1 MKPLR
6 NNHLSILSL
15 RASVRSSMEA
25 LWLCYSSPTPQSA
38 SNLLTLLV
46 LCLSLAAVTASL
58 LFHWLIDLLKYDIQT
73 ALVPVGIY
81 ATAVFVLSM
90 LIHPFRCAF
99 TLIFPTLFTRQG
111 RKLLLSTSVMI
122 VVLYVLPN
130 MAANIATLTHVV
142 KCASEKLS
150 QSLLSSSELINTIKD
165 NIVRRAEERVDGSL
179 VQTLRDF
186 DHTTHINVSEVKGR
200 LHVLS
205 QRVQEDFSE
214 VKSQVQDLKL
224 LFSRI
229 FAAFFVL
236 YLFTE
241 SVVYLRSY
249 LTSVRFDNTY
259 ITGGLRR
266 KGAEKGIV
274 VEEKDVKNGV
284 NSTSFRITK
293 RELFKCLAPAMVI
306 TLYLLMTIF
315 LLVLDHFLYYLVRLG
330 GPWISNMPSTNIS
343 INVNFKVGTEVSICK
358 IFSSDCQVELFNFN
372 RTYTALIHSDP
383 NVCEAQSSELNP
395 SVVTA
400 LVFLYLFSYTLLPLE
415 VYARRLLHDPLRD
428 RVSDIQYRLVLPD
441 LEGLDDGNMTLMDR
455 KSKHSTA
462 RRTGQ
467 CTCVPSLNDAH
478 AEVSSQGCVIWCSI
492 LMGESGT
499 RRSTLVSR
507 LPIFRRSVR
516 KRQDSLPSSP
526 SSGGVGNGVHTSS
539 PSSTNSS
546 SSSTGK
552 RRSLFRTPSLS
563 FHCKRNSDPTQLSLD
578 NRSQGSEVTFRDG
591 SVSKTRHSFGFG
603 GHKKKITRSQTE
615 DLEKASTNRSVFINC
630 ISSGTNEGD
639 DSGFLD
645 DVSSKR
651 SSKHKKQLLP
661 KSLSAHQRFSKN
673 SSNVPDQSKGQD
685 ALEDPPKTGTPGS
698 WPGELAESSLQSPM
712 ISEDRT
718 TAITPSDFVHVTEDS
733 VSEVDALPVPSP
745 AAPPENFCQAVST
758 SHVSFSPAK
767 ATTEK
772 HALPDTSHTANTQ
785 CESTTAHTEPVTLQT
800 VKELNPNTNP
810 NPNVNPDQSEA
821 SEIEQAPELSEDSS
835 SNPDTR
841 ERRSRHTVLIQ
852 QAGRSS
858 GLSKLETRS
867 SHLRKPHTVS
877 MCSSVSPYH
886 EVMRMERRLRSASE
900 GAGGPRLH
908 LNLRDPHCMDGN
920 SLSKQRTNSSSSKL
934 GSLDVLN
941 NLGSS
946 ELDEDDLMLDLDLS
960 DDQRQHHASR
970 EDSSQ
975 SLASCL
981 NLLPSPLEAS
991 TDRTPGREPKEPT
1004 LREQRPMSLCLSRD
1018 DEPLPG
1024 LEALPF
1030 RLMQQDCTAVKTLL
1044 LRLRRT
1050 LQESVEISPASSLHS
1065 LPISPCSE
1073 KSLPFKDPGR
1083 EENQFLQQQLKEKDE
1098 LIVRLQAELESTR
1111 AALKS
1116 LCQKADK
1123 STQTDFLL
1131 SEISDIFTVS
1141 RLVFCCGAKN
1151 SQRGNGRVGGCGRI
1165 FFLSTSDAPAMDE
1178 RGEELHMHEHETLRL
1193 SERNAHHHSFP
1204 SAQPEMSSAFPPCPM

>member
-1 MKPLR
+1 
-6 NNHLSILSL
+6 
-15 RASVRSSMEA
+15 
-25 LWLCYSSPTPQSA
+25 
-38 SNLLTLLV
+38 
-46 LCLSLAAVTASL
+46 
-58 LFHWLIDLLKYDIQT
+58 
-73 ALVPVGIY
+73 
-81 ATAVFVLSM
+81 
-90 LIHPFRCAF
+90 
-99 TLIFPTLFTRQG
+99 
-111 RKLLLSTSVMI
+111 
-122 VVLYVLPN
+122 
-130 MAANIATLTHVV
+130 
-142 KCASEKLS
+142 
-150 QSLLSSSELINTIKD
+150 
-165 NIVRRAEERVDGSL
+165 
-179 VQTLRDF
+179 
-186 DHTTHINVSEVKGR
+186 
-200 LHVLS
+200 
-205 QRVQEDFSE
+205 
-214 VKSQVQDLKL
+214 
-224 LFSRI
+224 
-229 FAAFFVL
+229 
-236 YLFTE
+236 
-241 SVVYLRSY
+241 
-249 LTSVRFDNTY
+249 
-259 ITGGLRR
+259 
-266 KGAEKGIV
+266 
-274 VEEKDVKNGV
+274 
-284 NSTSFRITK
+284 
-293 RELFKCLAPAMVI
+293 
-306 TLYLLMTIF
+306 
-315 LLVLDHFLYYLVRLG
+315 
-330 GPWISNMPSTNIS
+330 
-343 INVNFKVGTEVSICK
+343 
-358 IFSSDCQVELFNFN
+358 
-372 RTYTALIHSDP
+372 
-383 NVCEAQSSELNP
+383 
-395 SVVTA
+395 
-400 LVFLYLFSYTLLPLE
+400 
-415 VYARRLLHDPLRD
+415 
-428 RVSDIQYRLVLPD
+428 
-441 LEGLDDGNMTLMDR
+441 
-455 KSKHSTA
+455 
-462 RRTGQ
+462 
-467 CTCVPSLNDAH
+467 
-478 AEVSSQGCVIWCSI
+478 
-492 LMGESGT
+492 MGESGT

-591 SVSKTRHSFGFG
+591 SASKTRHSFGFG

-615 DLEKASTNRSVFINC
+615 DLEKAPTNRNVFINC

-651 SSKHKKQLLP
+651 SSKQKKHLLP

-685 ALEDPPKTGTPGS
+685 AVEDPPKTGTPGS
-698 WPGELAESSLQSPM
+698 WPGELVESSLQSPM

-718 TAITPSDFVHVTEDS
+718 TAITPSDFVPVTEDS
-733 VSEVDALPVPSP
+733 VSEVDALPAPSP
-745 AAPPENFCQAVST
+745 AAPPENFSQAVST
-758 SHVSFSPAK
+758 SQVSFTPVQAN
-767 ATTEK
+767 TEK
-772 HALPDTSHTANTQ
+772 HVLPDTSHTANTQ
-785 CESTTAHTEPVTLQT
+785 CESTTALTEPVTLQT
-800 VKELNPNTNP
+800 VKEMNPDANP
-810 NPNVNPDQSEA
+810 NPNANPDQSEA
-821 SEIEQAPELSEDSS
+821 SEIEQAPELSEGSS
-835 SNPDTR
+835 SNPEAR
-841 ERRSRHTVLIQ
+841 GRRSRNTVLIQ

-908 LNLRDPHCMDGN
+908 LNLRDPHCMEGN
-920 SLSKQRTNSSSSKL
+920 SLSKQRTSSSSSKL

-960 DDQRQHHASR
+960 DDQRPHHASR

-1004 LREQRPMSLCLSRD
+1004 LSSPYSLIPTDRPMSLCLSRD

-1050 LQESVEISPASSLHS
+1050 LQESTEISPASSLHS

-1098 LIVRLQAELESTR
+1098 LIVRLQAELSRQPGQRRVKEKYDRS
-1111 AALKS
+1111 
-1116 LCQKADK
+1116 
-1123 STQTDFLL
+1123 
-1131 SEISDIFTVS
+1131 ISD
-1141 RLVFCCGAKN
+1141 L
-1151 SQRGNGRVGGCGRI
+1151 
-1165 FFLSTSDAPAMDE
+1165 
-1178 RGEELHMHEHETLRL
+1178 
-1193 SERNAHHHSFP
+1193 
-1204 SAQPEMSSAFPPCPM
+1204 

>member
-1 MKPLR
+1 
-6 NNHLSILSL
+6 
-15 RASVRSSMEA
+15 
-25 LWLCYSSPTPQSA
+25 
-38 SNLLTLLV
+38 
-46 LCLSLAAVTASL
+46 
-58 LFHWLIDLLKYDIQT
+58 
-73 ALVPVGIY
+73 
-81 ATAVFVLSM
+81 
-90 LIHPFRCAF
+90 
-99 TLIFPTLFTRQG
+99 
-111 RKLLLSTSVMI
+111 
-122 VVLYVLPN
+122 
-130 MAANIATLTHVV
+130 
-142 KCASEKLS
+142 
-150 QSLLSSSELINTIKD
+150 
-165 NIVRRAEERVDGSL
+165 
-179 VQTLRDF
+179 
-186 DHTTHINVSEVKGR
+186 
-200 LHVLS
+200 
-205 QRVQEDFSE
+205 
-214 VKSQVQDLKL
+214 
-224 LFSRI
+224 
-229 FAAFFVL
+229 
-236 YLFTE
+236 
-241 SVVYLRSY
+241 
-249 LTSVRFDNTY
+249 
-259 ITGGLRR
+259 
-266 KGAEKGIV
+266 
-274 VEEKDVKNGV
+274 
-284 NSTSFRITK
+284 
-293 RELFKCLAPAMVI
+293 
-306 TLYLLMTIF
+306 
-315 LLVLDHFLYYLVRLG
+315 
-330 GPWISNMPSTNIS
+330 
-343 INVNFKVGTEVSICK
+343 
-358 IFSSDCQVELFNFN
+358 
-372 RTYTALIHSDP
+372 
-383 NVCEAQSSELNP
+383 
-395 SVVTA
+395 
-400 LVFLYLFSYTLLPLE
+400 
-415 VYARRLLHDPLRD
+415 
-428 RVSDIQYRLVLPD
+428 
-441 LEGLDDGNMTLMDR
+441 
-455 KSKHSTA
+455 
-462 RRTGQ
+462 
-467 CTCVPSLNDAH
+467 
-478 AEVSSQGCVIWCSI
+478 
-492 LMGESGT
+492 MGESGT

-507 LPIFRRSVR
+507 LPIFRRSGR

-578 NRSQGSEVTFRDG
+578 NRSQGSEATFRDG

-673 SSNVPDQSKGQD
+673 LPNVPDQSKGQD
-685 ALEDPPKTGTPGS
+685 AVEDPPKTGTPGS
-698 WPGELAESSLQSPM
+698 WPGELVESSLQSPM

-733 VSEVDALPVPSP
+733 VSEVDALPAPSP
-745 AAPPENFCQAVST
+745 AAPPENFSQAVST
-758 SHVSFSPAK
+758 SQVSFTPAQ

-772 HALPDTSHTANTQ
+772 HVLPDTSHTTNTQ
-785 CESTTAHTEPVTLQT
+785 CESTTAHTEPATLQT
-800 VKELNPNTNP
+800 VKELNPNA
-810 NPNVNPDQSEA
+810 NPDQSDT
-821 SEIEQAPELSEDSS
+821 SEIEQAPELSEESS
-835 SNPDTR
+835 SNPDPR
-841 ERRSRHTVLIQ
+841 ERRSRNTVLIQ

-858 GLSKLETRS
+858 GLSKLETRP

-908 LNLRDPHCMDGN
+908 LNLRDPHCMEGN
-920 SLSKQRTNSSSSKL
+920 TLSKQRTSSSSSKL

-960 DDQRQHHASR
+960 DDQRPHHASR

-975 SLASCL
+975 SLASFL
-981 NLLPSPLEAS
+981 NLLPSPMEAS

-1050 LQESVEISPASSLHS
+1050 LQESTEISPASSLHS

-1131 SEISDIFTVS
+1131 SEGHARISASAVS
-1141 RLVFCCGAKN
+1141 SCRRPWPKKWHEERVSVLHYQAILTYLLTGIGALGIRL
-1151 SQRGNGRVGGCGRI
+1151 
-1165 FFLSTSDAPAMDE
+1165 
-1178 RGEELHMHEHETLRL
+1178 TLFQQTR
-1193 SERNAHHHSFP
+1193 AV
-1204 SAQPEMSSAFPPCPM
+1204 

>member
-1 MKPLR
+1 
-6 NNHLSILSL
+6 
-15 RASVRSSMEA
+15 
-25 LWLCYSSPTPQSA
+25 
-38 SNLLTLLV
+38 
-46 LCLSLAAVTASL
+46 
-58 LFHWLIDLLKYDIQT
+58 
-73 ALVPVGIY
+73 
-81 ATAVFVLSM
+81 
-90 LIHPFRCAF
+90 
-99 TLIFPTLFTRQG
+99 
-111 RKLLLSTSVMI
+111 
-122 VVLYVLPN
+122 
-130 MAANIATLTHVV
+130 
-142 KCASEKLS
+142 
-150 QSLLSSSELINTIKD
+150 
-165 NIVRRAEERVDGSL
+165 
-179 VQTLRDF
+179 
-186 DHTTHINVSEVKGR
+186 
-200 LHVLS
+200 
-205 QRVQEDFSE
+205 
-214 VKSQVQDLKL
+214 
-224 LFSRI
+224 
-229 FAAFFVL
+229 
-236 YLFTE
+236 
-241 SVVYLRSY
+241 
-249 LTSVRFDNTY
+249 
-259 ITGGLRR
+259 
-266 KGAEKGIV
+266 
-274 VEEKDVKNGV
+274 
-284 NSTSFRITK
+284 
-293 RELFKCLAPAMVI
+293 
-306 TLYLLMTIF
+306 
-315 LLVLDHFLYYLVRLG
+315 
-330 GPWISNMPSTNIS
+330 
-343 INVNFKVGTEVSICK
+343 
-358 IFSSDCQVELFNFN
+358 
-372 RTYTALIHSDP
+372 
-383 NVCEAQSSELNP
+383 
-395 SVVTA
+395 
-400 LVFLYLFSYTLLPLE
+400 
-415 VYARRLLHDPLRD
+415 
-428 RVSDIQYRLVLPD
+428 
-441 LEGLDDGNMTLMDR
+441 
-455 KSKHSTA
+455 
-462 RRTGQ
+462 
-467 CTCVPSLNDAH
+467 
-478 AEVSSQGCVIWCSI
+478 
-492 LMGESGT
+492 MGESGT

-507 LPIFRRSVR
+507 LPIFRRSGR

-578 NRSQGSEVTFRDG
+578 NRSQGSEATFRDG

-673 SSNVPDQSKGQD
+673 LPNVPDQSKGQD
-685 ALEDPPKTGTPGS
+685 AVEDPPKTGTPGS
-698 WPGELAESSLQSPM
+698 WPGELVESSLQSPM

-733 VSEVDALPVPSP
+733 VSEVDALPAPSP
-745 AAPPENFCQAVST
+745 AAPPENFSQAVST
-758 SHVSFSPAK
+758 SQVSFTPAQ

-772 HALPDTSHTANTQ
+772 HVLPDTSHTTNTQ
-785 CESTTAHTEPVTLQT
+785 CESTTAHTEPATLQT
-800 VKELNPNTNP
+800 VKELNPNA
-810 NPNVNPDQSEA
+810 NPDQSDT
-821 SEIEQAPELSEDSS
+821 SEIEQAPELSEESS
-835 SNPDTR
+835 SNPDPR
-841 ERRSRHTVLIQ
+841 ERRSRNTVLIQ

-858 GLSKLETRS
+858 GLSKLETRP

-908 LNLRDPHCMDGN
+908 LNLRDPHCMEGN
-920 SLSKQRTNSSSSKL
+920 TLSKQRTSSSSSKL

-960 DDQRQHHASR
+960 DDQRPHHASR

-975 SLASCL
+975 SLASFL
-981 NLLPSPLEAS
+981 NLLPSPMEAS

-1050 LQESVEISPASSLHS
+1050 LQESTEISPASSLHS

-1131 SEISDIFTVS
+1131 SEGHARISASAVS
-1141 RLVFCCGAKN
+1141 SCRRPCNPSKSTHRPKQQHSQQQQPHKRAK
-1151 SQRGNGRVGGCGRI
+1151 VGSNVRC
-1165 FFLSTSDAPAMDE
+1165 
-1178 RGEELHMHEHETLRL
+1178 
-1193 SERNAHHHSFP
+1193 
-1204 SAQPEMSSAFPPCPM
+1204 